1 MILFSLPLI
10 GLSLWSG
17 RENYDAFIEADGK
30 MQRTKYLHEILT
42 GKETAEERILFGYSS
57 WLKKKWKQQYEEAE
71 STKIHYR
78 IRAITRMK
86 MGSILTTAVAAV
98 VCAFMVPSLM
108 EGRMSLGNLI
118 H

>member
-1 MILFSLPLI
+1 
-10 GLSLWSG
+10 
-17 RENYDAFIEADGK
+17 